1 MKNAKKLLA
10 LGLSVAMIF
19 GVVACGNDT
28 PANNAGSESTPATE
42 SSEVV
47 ETPEVKEPVTLEW
60 YFRGNGQQ
68 EDTDKVEARVN
79 ELLKEYPGLEH
90 VSININCFTS
100 ADYGTQVTLAQTEG
114 AQIDILNS
122 VSINFP
128 QHVEDGSWMPLNDLI
143 SDELYA
149 ELPEWLW
156 ELGSVEG
163 NIYMVPNYQNA
174 FNAGYICFPKEY
186 MDKYGDYDKMYATL
200 TNWDLSITERL
211 ACLEEFA
218 MAVRAGEGNNKYA
231 GTIGQIDKGQLGF
244 FFMEPYDHLSDFF
257 VIDNDGE
264 HKVEYLWTKEDL
276 KEMYAVAAD
285 WNDKGIK
292 NPDGA
297 DTSDGDYAYQNMM
310 SDTSYVFCAFQSVG
324 SPEYVGEILTDSW
337 GFDVVTI
344 PVQEYN
350 YVQNSWGA
358 GGNGVSSTCEH
369 PEEAIAFIEALTTGT
384 ELGKEIYNT
393 VVFGLEGEHYVKDA
407 NDPNRIETLEYT
419 GSQGGTDT
427 TYAGLKWIL
436 CNSFYAYKNQAVQ
449 DGQFENI
456 KKYNEDPA
464 TQASDHNG
472 LVISTANVTTQLEQ
486 INAVKD
492 EFVSSLNKGTYGVDG
507 WEAKF
512 DEFVAKLQQAG
523 IQDVIDDYQSQVD
536 AWLAANGK

>member
-28 PANNAGSESTPATE
+28 PANAGTESTPATE

-47 ETPEVKEPVTLEW
+47 ETPEEKEPVLLEW

-100 ADYGTQVTLAQTEG
+100 SDYATQVTLAQTSG

-122 VSINFP
+122 VSINFA

-163 NIYMVPNYQNA
+163 DIYIVPNYQNA
-174 FNAGYICFPKEY
+174 FNAGYIAFPKEY

-200 TNWDLSITERL
+200 TNWDLSITERM
-211 ACLEEFA
+211 ACLEEYT
-218 MAVRAGEGNNKYA
+218 MAVREGEGDTKFT

-257 VIDNDGE
+257 VVDNDGQ
-264 HKVEYLWTKEDL
+264 HKVEYLFINEEMKEIFSV
-276 KEMYAVAAD
+276 MAD

-297 DTSDGDYAYQNMM
+297 DTTDGDYAYQNMIN
-310 SDTSYVFCAFQSVG
+310 DVSYAFCAFQSVG
-324 SPEYVGEILTDSW
+324 SAEYVGEILTDSW

-358 GGNGVSSTCEH
+358 GGNGVSATCEN
-369 PEEAIAFIEALTTGT
+369 PEEAILFIEALTTGT
-384 ELGKEIYNT
+384 DLGKEIYNT
-393 VVFGLEGEHYVKDA
+393 LVFGLEGEHYTKDA
-407 NDPNRIETLEYT
+407 SDPNRIETLEYT
-419 GSQGGTDT
+419 GSQGGVDT

-436 CNSFYAYKNQAVQ
+436 GNSFYAYKNQAVQ

-456 KKYNEDPA
+456 KKYNEAPE

-472 LVISTANVTTQLEQ
+472 FVVSTANVTTQIEQ
-486 INAVKD
+486 INAVRN
-492 EFVSSLNKGTYGVDG
+492 EYYSLLLKGIHGVNG
-507 WEAKF
+507 WEAKY
-512 DEFVAKLQQAG
+512 DEFVAKLEAAG
-523 IQDVIDDYQSQVD
+523 LQTVIDDFQAQLD
-536 AWLAANGK
+536 AWMVANGKK